1 MSNET
6 FDWDFDNSHP
16 IVESAKFH
24 DMTIEIRYD
33 ELSDS
38 NPRDWDNLSVMVC
51 DHPRYNLGDRQLE
64 PDESEALGRG
74 GWPLLTRYLRMS
86 KGAVAVL
93 PLWLYDHS
101 GISISTGRTDSWDSG
116 QIGFAYVDKERIE
129 YLGAPSEDA
138 EKQMRGEI
146 EEYDSYLRG
155 EVYGYIIN
163 GPDGDHLDSC
173 WGFVGDIKYA
183 KEEAEMAAKA
193 VYADRFPIS
202 EKTERV
208 GV

>member
-1 MSNET
+1 MI
-6 FDWDFDNSHP
+6 DWDFVNDSNV
-16 IVESAKFH
+16 VESAKFH

-51 DHPRYNLGDRQLE
+51 DHSRYNLGDRQLE

-116 QIGFAYVDKERIE
+116 QIGFAYVTKERID
-129 YLGAPSEDA
+129 YLGAPLADA

-146 EEYDSYLRG
+146 EEYDSFLRG
-155 EVYGYIIN
+155 EVYGFVIN

-183 KEEAEMAAKA
+183 KEEAEMSAKWH
-193 VYADRFPIS
+193 YNDRFPIS
-202 EKTERV
+202 ESRERV